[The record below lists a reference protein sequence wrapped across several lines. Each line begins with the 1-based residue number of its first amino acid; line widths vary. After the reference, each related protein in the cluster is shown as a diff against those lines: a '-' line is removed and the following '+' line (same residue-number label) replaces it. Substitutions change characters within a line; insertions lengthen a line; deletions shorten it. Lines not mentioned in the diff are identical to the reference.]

1 MRVGLALAAGLATLV
16 AAAPAAGQGLVNGYD
31 GTNPFNCV
39 LQQAGYGSTV
49 PDPHADP
56 FCVEYQKDRQNVTDL
71 GVVEFLSH
79 EPARFELA
87 GDKCFYYQHDHCR
100 GSIVQDNGQTETYHW
115 DGSYFFDQ
123 ARGLGGAYVENFTI
137 NNQTGDPRD
146 LPGFPAEYKPY
157 FGKGRGGA
165 YTTKTVGVN
174 PKCVEMAKKGGVYRK
189 SGKGSKV
196 GKQLSRCK
204 RPKGS
209 VGRDVGGMKLG
220 MTRREVEHRLGKAH
234 RRHRGFLRYCVVG
247 GGKLMAGFSGG
258 HAKFLLAASPG
269 FEAHGVRRGMSSR
282 EARRKLHGEHPL
294 VRRGGATALA
304 VDEHGYLLLVSIRH
318 GHVNYLASVADGVRT
333 RRIARFIKNSR

>member
-87 GDKCFYYQHDHCR
+87 GDKCFYYQHDHWR